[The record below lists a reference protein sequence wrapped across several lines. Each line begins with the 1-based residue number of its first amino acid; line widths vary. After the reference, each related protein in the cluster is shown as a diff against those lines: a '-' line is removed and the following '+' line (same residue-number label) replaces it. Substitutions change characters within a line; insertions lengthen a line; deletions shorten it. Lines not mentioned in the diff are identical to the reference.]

1 METLGVIL
9 MVVGFIVGVY
19 GGLTLSRREVM
30 VHSNGELNKGK
41 QMVLS
46 AISGASALAMI
57 AGFLFYFQ
65 VF

>member
-9 MVVGFIVGVY
+9 MVAGFIVGVY

-41 QMVLS
+41 QMLLS
-46 AISGASALAMI
+46 IVSGASALAMI
-57 AGFLFYFQ
+57 VGFLLYFH
-65 VF
+65 VL